1 MTNIPTRA
9 ALLMSLLSLL
19 PAVGI
24 AQRFEEGR
32 RGGPPV
38 MLAAN
43 LPYDGSFE
51 FARIRYGTSLGSF
64 RRGSM
69 WAHDYPRAEANFS
82 RILQEVSTV
91 RTRTNASAV
100 IGLDDP
106 ALFQH
111 AIAYIVEVG
120 YWLPTQPEMDALAT
134 WLRRGGFLIVDDFQG
149 NDIINFE
156 QQIQRVLP
164 EAVLMPIPPEHPI
177 FDSFYRFT
185 EFAEVRHPYSGVQTS
200 FVGIFEDNDPSAR
213 LMAVINYNGDIA
225 EYWEFSDQGFFPMD
239 VSNVAYKLGVNYVVY
254 ALTR

>member
-1 MTNIPTRA
+1 MLLRASVVVITIAA
-9 ALLMSLLSLL
+9 ALCPVPV
-19 PAVGI
+19 PAQG
-24 AQRFEEGR
+24 FEDGQ

-43 LPYDGSFE
+43 LPYDGTFE
-51 FARIRYGTSLGSF
+51 FARIRYGNTLGRF
-64 RRGSM
+64 RREPM
-69 WAHDYPRAEANFS
+69 WAHDYPRAEANFT

-111 AIAYIVEVG
+111 TVAYIVEVG
-120 YWLPTQPEMDALAT
+120 YWVPTDAEVERLGT

-149 NDIINFE
+149 QDIINFE
-156 QQIQRVLP
+156 QQMKRVLP
-164 EAVLMPIPPEHPI
+164 EAVLMPIPREHPI
-177 FDSFYRFT
+177 FDSFYHFT
-185 EFAEVRHPYSGVQTS
+185 DFDDVRHPYSRVNTS
-200 FVGIFEDNDPSAR
+200 FVGIFEDNDPTGR

-225 EYWEFSDQGFFPMD
+225 EYWEFSDQGIFPMD
-239 VSNVAYKLGVNYVVY
+239 ISNVAYKLGVNYVVY

>member
-1 MTNIPTRA
+1 MVIRISAIVLA
-9 ALLMSLLSLL
+9 AVVYAL
-19 PAVGI
+19 PAV
-24 AQRFEEGR
+24 AQRFEER
-32 RGGPPV
+32 ERGGPPV

-43 LPYDGSFE
+43 LPYDGTFE
-51 FARIRYGTSLGSF
+51 FARIRYGNTLGNF
-64 RRGSM
+64 RRGPM
-69 WAHDYPRAEANFS
+69 WAHDYPRAEANFTK
-82 RILQEVSTV
+82 ILQEVSTV

-111 AIAYIVEVG
+111 TIAYIVEVG
-120 YWLPTQPEMDALAT
+120 VWVPTDAEVERLGT

-156 QQIQRVLP
+156 QQMKRVLP
-164 EAVLMPIPPEHPI
+164 DAVLMPIPHDHPI
-177 FDSFYRFT
+177 FDSFYHFT
-185 EFAEVRHPYSGVQTS
+185 EFDEVRHPYSRFNTS
-200 FVGIFEDNDPSAR
+200 FVGIFENNDPTAR

-239 VSNVAYKLGVNYVVY
+239 LSNVAYKLGVNYVVY